1 MKGFLLDENLP
12 SKLRFEPSLPVT
24 HARDLGE
31 SLSDSELWDYCQKH
45 ELIIV
50 TKDADFSDRMLI
62 SEPPPKVVHLKFGN
76 MRLKDFHAYL
86 EKVWPQVETA
96 LKNNKLINIFEDY
109 LEEVS

>member
-12 SKLRFEPSLPVT
+12 SKLRFEPSLPVV

-31 SLSDSELWDYCQKH
+31 SPSDTELWGYCKEH
-45 ELIIV
+45 KLIIV
-50 TKDADFSDRMLI
+50 TKDADFSDRMLA

-76 MRLKDFHAYL
+76 MKLKDFHAYL
-86 EKVWPQVETA
+86 EKVWSQVETA
-96 LKNNKLINIFEDY
+96 LEDNKLINIFEDY